1 MLRSLN
7 NFQNGTTFPYTASA
21 SGGMTRSA
29 MGGMG
34 CGRMDDGELPDE
46 ARPPDGSDG
55 ISDELPGD
63 RKDNPAQ
70 RPESGQL
77 TDADHANG
85 RVDDGIRRTK
95 ARRRPRRRSMRT
107 LSTISQRST
116 ALFLPN
122 RIRRR
127 NQRGDHHQPCG
138 LRQGV
143 QTTLQERRRTGPVP

>member
-7 NFQNGTTFPYTASA
+7 NFQKGTTFPYTASA

-34 CGRMDDGELPDE
+34 CGRMDDGELPDGV
-46 ARPPDGSDG
+46 RPPDGSDG

-85 RVDDGIRRTK
+85 RVDDGIRRNESAETAEAAIHENAEHYIAALNGDFPPLIEYDAETSAATITSLAGFVK
-95 ARRRPRRRSMRT
+95 ACK
-107 LSTISQRST
+107 
-116 ALFLPN
+116 
-122 RIRRR
+122 
-127 NQRGDHHQPCG
+127 QPSKSVG
-138 LRQGV
+138 RV
-143 QTTLQERRRTGPVP
+143 